1 MFLLDMSDFV
11 FFLLNDGSIRKVL
24 LTDEALQ
31 DIVSLWERSYS
42 KFFSE
47 EITEVVFDGSYK
59 PGKEEVLYV
68 TMDLPKCFAD
78 IPNNTNNYNEIVIP
92 EDSIK
97 TVCLYHDGNY
107 YFQNFMNNYIVKASN
122 IALIWSNNTFKKLD
136 EQKAFTIEET
146 VNAIYHNGRLYFRS
160 YASARQI
167 FDLSEYY
174 KEATNADI
182 ECVFGEAIFAGTDCE
197 WMKDNS
203 DSVMRKQIKS
213 IEDSG
218 ILEGL
223 DVTKREFKSWAKKAG
238 IPKEVYNTGSL
249 VFPKNKK
256 ICKMILSFLNDD
268 IFEGY
273 FTKSIFL
280 SNSKRKP

>member
-1 MFLLDMSDFV
+1 MNDFV
-11 FFLLNDGSIRKVL
+11 FFMLSDGSIRKVL
-24 LTDEALQ
+24 LTAEAVR
-31 DIVSLWERSYS
+31 DIVALWEPSYS
-42 KFFSE
+42 KFIGGDIVGVE
-47 EITEVVFDGSYK
+47 FDGAYK
-59 PGKEEVLYV
+59 PDKEEVLYV
-68 TMDLPKCFAD
+68 TMDLPACFAD
-78 IPNNTNNYNEIVIP
+78 IPDNTNNYNEVAIP
-92 EDSIK
+92 GDSIK

-122 IALIWSNNTFKKLD
+122 IALFWSNDTFKKFE

-146 VNAIYHNGRLYFRS
+146 VNAIYHAGKFYFRS

-167 FDLSEYY
+167 FDLSRYY

-182 ECVFGEAIFAGTDCE
+182 DTVFGNDVFAGTDCE
-197 WMKDNS
+197 WMKENS

-218 ILEGL
+218 ILAKL
-223 DVTKREFKSWAKKAG
+223 KVTTKTFKSWAKKAG
-238 IPKEVYNTGSL
+238 IPEGVYNTGNL

-256 ICKMILSFLNDD
+256 ECKVILSFLNDD
-268 IFEGY
+268 IFVGH
-273 FTKSIFL
+273 FTKSIYL